1 MSDYIEKS
9 GTGIEKSGTGIG
21 KSGTGVRFGRSA
33 LVLAAAA
40 GLLMTSLATAADSR
54 LFVSERNDGLLV
66 SMHGSDGVVAGFAP
80 SSDGVDGYFAVPLY
94 SLMKFID
101 SQPVTAPLVVGSGS
115 GASGEVV
122 GSGSGASSEV
132 VGSGSGASGEQCILD
147 PSVMV
152 VGSGSGSSGTVVG
165 SGSGKEVVGS
175 GSGSSSEVVG
185 SGSGSSS
192 EVVGSG
198 SGASGESRS
207 SCGAAGVW
215 GYAEVLVDSS
225 GVHVI
230 VHEYVNG
237 YFVEQ
242 LVGLLDSVRAQPSG
256 VSDHDFIAVPWIS
269 ERHR

>member
-33 LVLAAAA
+33 LVLVAAA